1 MYSFAGSIVDD
12 DFHEIA
18 KMIPKQWKALGRVLL
33 DDSVVDEIDVNEKE
47 VGEKTNRMLKKWKET
62 KGSSATYEYLY
73 DALCKVERKDLAET
87 HCLEHS

>member
-1 MYSFAGSIVDD
+1 MDD

-33 DDSVVDEIDVNEKE
+33 DDSVDEIDVNEKE